1 MSKWEAASFVV
12 SWGSKFLECF
22 LRRRHIVV
30 PLHIPLHTVCY
41 FTVHA
46 AACLLLFH
54 ATRCFMSTLL
64 HAAHCFML
72 HTASC
77 YTLLHVMYRFPSRTA
92 GCYMPLHVRHCP

>member
-30 PLHIPLHTVCY
+30 PLRIPLHTVCY

-46 AACLLLFH
+46 AACLLLLH

-64 HAAHCFML
+64 NVHTASCCTLLHATYCFML
-72 HTASC
+72 HTASHPA
-77 YTLLHVMYRFPSRTA
+77 LLDALCRF
-92 GCYMPLHVRHCP
+92 M